1 MTTELLDTDALDRA
15 VADLRTGRDTW
26 AATPLDARV
35 ALLER
40 LLPRITARAAAMA
53 EAGARAKGYG
63 PDSPVAAEDW
73 IGAPWAL
80 AQNVAALLHVLRRLA
95 AGQEPVPADA
105 VRERRGRTVVDVFP
119 ATGWDRLLLN
129 GFSAEVHL
137 RPGTTPRQ
145 VRDRA
150 AGPYRGRAPRPRV
163 SLVLGAGN
171 VAAITALDVLHKLYA
186 ENQVVVAKMNPVN
199 DYLRPHFEEIFE
211 EFTARGWVRFV
222 AGGAAEGAYLAAHD
236 GIDTLHVTGS
246 DRTHDALVWGTDD
259 QAEERRRADT
269 PLLDK
274 EFTSELGGVSPCI
287 VTPGPWTRADLR
299 HQAEHIVTSKMNNS
313 GHNCIAGQVLVVPAD
328 WDGTEKLLTEIRRV
342 LRALPPRTDY
352 YPGARDRLA
361 AVRAAHPEAE
371 VLGPDGCRLLIP
383 DVTDHTDPLLTDEVF
398 ASALAVV
405 RLPGAHPGTA
415 PVSDAGTD
423 TAADPGTTPRTDP
436 AADPGPFLK
445 EAVAFAND
453 VLPGTLGAT
462 LLVHPRTEKDHPRQ
476 VIEAIEALRYGT
488 LGVNCWSAIGFL
500 LGYTPWGAHPGHTR
514 RSIGSG
520 IGFVHNAFML
530 EDVEKTVLR
539 APFAPSPRGLFTG
552 SPSISPRPPF
562 YVTNRTALTTIRR
575 VTAFTAAP
583 SLAKLPGIFASA
595 LRG

>member
-1 MTTELLDTDALDRA
+1 MTTSLVDTDALDHA
-15 VADLRTGRDTW
+15 VSDLRAGQDSW
-26 AATPLDARV
+26 AATPPTERV

-40 LLPRITARAAAMA
+40 MLPRIIARAADMA
-53 EAGARAKGYG
+53 EAGARAKGYA
-63 PDSPVAAEDW
+63 PESRVAAEDW

-80 AQNVAALLHVLRRLA
+80 TQNVSALLHVLRRLA
-95 AGQEPVPADA
+95 AGQEPLPARA
-105 VRERRGRTVVDVFP
+105 VRERQGRTVVDVFP

-129 GFSAEVHL
+129 GFTAEVRTL
-137 RPGTTPRQ
+137 PGTTPRQ
-145 VRDRA
+145 VRERA
-150 AGPYRGRAPRPRV
+150 GGLYRSRGRGRAPRARV

-171 VAAITALDVLHKLYA
+171 VAAITALDILHKLYA
-186 ENQVVVAKMNPVN
+186 ENQVVLAKMNPVN
-199 DYLRPHFEEIFE
+199 DYLRPHFAGIFA

-222 AGGAAEGAYLAAHD
+222 AGGAAEGAYLAAHH

-259 QAEERRRADT
+259 RAEERRRDDT

-287 VTPGPWTRADLR
+287 VTPGPWSDADFR
-299 HQAEHIVTSKMNNS
+299 FQAEHIVTSKMNNS
-313 GHNCIAGQVLVVPAD
+313 GHNCIATQVLVVPAD
-328 WDGTEKLLTEIRRV
+328 WDGTEKLLTEIRAV

-352 YPGARDRLA
+352 YPGAQDRLA
-361 AVRAAHPEAE
+361 AVRAAHPETE
-371 VLGPDGCRLLIP
+371 TLGADGCRLLVP
-383 DVTDHTDPLLTDEVF
+383 DVTDHGDPLITDEVF

-405 RLPGAHPGTA
+405 RLPGT
-415 PVSDAGTD
+415 
-423 TAADPGTTPRTDP
+423 DPGD
-436 AADPGPFLK
+436 FLK

-462 LLVHPRTEKDHPRQ
+462 LLVHPRTEKSHSRQ
-476 VIEAIEALRYGT
+476 VDEAIDSLRYGT

-514 RSIGSG
+514 QDIGSG

-539 APFAPSPRGLFTG
+539 APFAPAPRGLFTG

-562 YVTNRTALTTIRR
+562 YVTNKTALTTIRR